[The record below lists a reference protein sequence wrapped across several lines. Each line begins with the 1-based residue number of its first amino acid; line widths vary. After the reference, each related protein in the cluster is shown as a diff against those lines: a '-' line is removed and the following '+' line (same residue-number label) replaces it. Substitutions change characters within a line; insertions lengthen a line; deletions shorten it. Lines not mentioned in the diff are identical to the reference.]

1 MRKMSM
7 ESGER
12 SVADENAKNRLI
24 YEKSPYLLQHASNP
38 VDWYP
43 WGDEA
48 FARAEQEDK
57 PVFLSIGYST
67 CHWCHVMAQES
78 FEDEDVARLLNESF
92 VSIKV
97 DREERPD
104 IDQVYMRACQAMTG
118 RGGWPMTIVMTPDR
132 RPFFAASYIP
142 KESRFGMIG
151 LLDLLPMMRELWESR
166 REEVFES
173 AGKILEG
180 LHESCIPP
188 EGALDG
194 RILMD
199 ACKFFESEFDE
210 KNGGFGPAPKFPTAP
225 VLLFLLRM
233 WKRTS
238 DDGLLH
244 MVRHT
249 IEAIRHGGIFDQ
261 VGFGVHRYATDESW
275 RIPHFEKMLSDQA
288 LLALAATE
296 AFQATG
302 AALFRRTAQDILAYV
317 LRDLRSADGAFF
329 TAEDAD
335 SEGEE
340 GLFYLWTASELEQV
354 LEKEDI
360 SFTEDVFNVIKGGN
374 FTDESSRMRTG
385 RNILYLDEPEE
396 TLAARYGMDIPA
408 FRARV
413 EDIRQALFSR
423 RSMRVRP
430 RRDEKIL
437 TDWNGLMIAALATA
451 SRAFDNREYLTAA
464 ETAARW
470 LLAGLRD
477 GEGRLLHRYRE
488 GEAAIAATLDDYA
501 FMIWG
506 LIELY
511 EASFKPQY
519 LKDAIALQAIC
530 IEHFWDRE
538 AGGFFFTADDA
549 EDLIMRMK
557 VSGDSACPSGNA
569 VMLGNLLRLS
579 RLTGETAFDQRA
591 ADIADMFSG
600 TVMQSPTAH
609 AFFLCGLDFAQGP
622 TKEVVVVGRRNA
634 ADTSRMVEA
643 IHAAFLP
650 RTVVVCAYAGES
662 EEIGRIAPYVRDL
675 TMIDASATAY
685 VCSNFRCIM
694 PTTSVEAMVGLL
706 RQIESE

>member
-1 MRKMSM
+1 M
-7 ESGER
+7 ESEER
-12 SVADENAKNRLI
+12 KCAIGQAKNRLI
-24 YEKSPYLLQHASNP
+24 HEKSPYLLQHACNP

-48 FARAEQEDK
+48 FARAEAEDK

-67 CHWCHVMAQES
+67 CHWCHVMAHES
-78 FEDEDVARLLNESF
+78 FEDEEVARLLNESF
-92 VSIKV
+92 VCIKV

-118 RGGWPMTIVMTPDR
+118 RGGWPMTIIMTPDR
-132 RPFFAASYIP
+132 RPFYAASYVP

-151 LLDLLPMMRELWESR
+151 LLDLLPMMRDLWETR
-166 REEVFES
+166 RDEVLES
-173 AGKILEG
+173 TGKIVEALR
-180 LHESCIPP
+180 ESCISP
-188 EGALDG
+188 EGALDDG
-194 RILMD
+194 ILAD
-199 ACKFFESEFDE
+199 ACTLFDYEFDE
-210 KNGGFGPAPKFPTAP
+210 ANGGFGPAPKFPSAP

-249 IEAIRHGGIFDQ
+249 IEGIRRGGIFDQ
-261 VGFGVHRYATDESW
+261 VGFGIHRYATDESW
-275 RIPHFEKMLSDQA
+275 RIPHFEKMLADQA

-302 AALFRRTAQDILAYV
+302 GALFRRTAQDVLTYV
-317 LRDLRSADGAFF
+317 LRDLRSPDGAFF
-329 TAEDAD
+329 SAEDAD

-340 GLFYLWTASELEQV
+340 GLFYLWTASELEAV
-354 LEKEDI
+354 LGKENI
-360 SFTEDVFNVIKGGN
+360 AFTADVFNVIKGGN

-385 RNILYLDEPEE
+385 RNILYFDEPEE
-396 TLAARYGMDIPA
+396 TLAARYGMNMPA
-408 FRARV
+408 FRARL
-413 EDIRQALFSR
+413 EYIRQTLFSQ

-430 RRDEKIL
+430 HRDDKTL

-451 SRAFDNREYLTAA
+451 SRAFDNHEYLTAA

-470 LLAGLRD
+470 LLTVLRD

-519 LKDAIALQAIC
+519 LTDAIALQEIC
-530 IEHFWDRE
+530 IGHFWDGE
-538 AGGFFFTADDA
+538 AGGFFFSADDA

-557 VSGDSACPSGNA
+557 VSADGAYPSGNA
-569 VMLGNLLRLS
+569 VMFRNLLRLS
-579 RLTGETAFDQRA
+579 RLTGDMAFDQRA
-591 ADIADMFSG
+591 AELADAFSG
-600 TVMQSPTAH
+600 AVMQSPTTH

-634 ADTSRMVEA
+634 SDTSRMIDA
-643 IHAAFLP
+643 LHAAFLP

-675 TMIDASATAY
+675 TMIDGSATAY
-685 VCSNFRCIM
+685 VCSGFRCTM
-694 PTTSVEAMVGLL
+694 PTTSVEAMVGLI

>member
-1 MRKMSM
+1 M
-7 ESGER
+7 ENDER
-12 SVADENAKNRLI
+12 TCAVGQARNRLI
-24 YEKSPYLLQHASNP
+24 HEKSPYLLQHACNP

-48 FARAEQEDK
+48 FARAGQENK

-67 CHWCHVMAQES
+67 CHWCHVMAEES

-104 IDQVYMRACQAMTG
+104 IDQIYMRACQAMTG
-118 RGGWPMTIVMTPDR
+118 RGGWPMTIIMTPDR

-142 KESRFGMIG
+142 KESRFGMTG
-151 LLDLLPMMRELWESR
+151 LLDLLPMIRDLWEGR
-166 REEVFES
+166 KDEVLES
-173 AGKILEG
+173 AEKIIEALR
-180 LHESCIPP
+180 ESCLPP
-188 EGALDG
+188 EGILDDG
-194 RILMD
+194 ILMD
-199 ACKFFESEFDE
+199 ACSLFESEFDE
-210 KNGGFGPAPKFPTAP
+210 VNGGFGSAPKFPSAP
-225 VLLFLLRM
+225 ALMFLLRM

-238 DDGLLH
+238 DDRLLH

-249 IEAIRHGGIFDQ
+249 IEAIRQGGIWDQ
-261 VGFGVHRYATDESW
+261 VGFGVHRYAKDSMW

-288 LLALAATE
+288 QLALAATE

-302 AALFRRTAQDILAYV
+302 GALFRRTAQEILTYA
-317 LRDLRSADGAFF
+317 LRDLRSPDGAFF

-354 LEKEDI
+354 LAKEDVA
-360 SFTEDVFNVIKGGN
+360 FTEDVFNVVKGGN

-396 TLAARYGMDIPA
+396 TLAARYGMDMPG

-413 EDIRQALFSR
+413 EDISQALFCR

-437 TDWNGLMIAALATA
+437 ADRNGLMIAALATA
-451 SRAFDNREYLTAA
+451 SRAFDSQDYLTAA

-470 LLAGLRD
+470 LLEVLRD
-477 GEGRLLHRYRE
+477 GDGRLLHRYRE
-488 GEAAIAATLDDYA
+488 GEAAIPASLDDHA

-519 LKDAIALQAIC
+519 LRQAMELLADC
-530 IEHFWDRE
+530 TDRFWDSE
-538 AGGFFFTADDA
+538 KGGYFFTADDA
-549 EDLIMRMK
+549 EALIMRMK
-557 VSGDSACPSGNA
+557 VSADGEWPSGNA
-569 VMLGNLLRLS
+569 VMLQNLLRLS
-579 RLTGETAFDQRA
+579 RITGDMAFDQRA
-591 ADIADMFSG
+591 SDLTDTFSG
-600 TVMQSPTAH
+600 AVMQSPTTH
-609 AFFLCGLDFAQGP
+609 AFFLCGLDFAKGP

-643 IHAAFLP
+643 LHASFLP

-662 EEIGRIAPYVRDL
+662 EEIGRIAPYIRDL
-675 TMIDASATAY
+675 EMIDASATAY
-685 VCSNFRCIM
+685 VCSNFRCTM

-706 RQIESE
+706 RQIQ